1 MACSSALGPVLTPVA
16 TGNRLVMTELAI
28 FKAEALTVLDLLE
41 LVDGCETF

>member
-16 TGNRLVMTELAI
+16 TGNRLAMPEIAS
-28 FKAEALTVLDLLE
+28 FMAEALTVLDLLK